1 MNTRKPRQRL
11 HTPAALF
18 SVVLSATSLIF
29 AATPPEGFKPLFNG
43 KDLDGWV
50 TRQRDNRDW
59 SVVDGL
65 IDCDPHPGQGD
76 RNLWT
81 RQSYGDF
88 EMLVDWRIKASP
100 YTNNA
105 ARVILPDGTFEK
117 DSAGQELLVAV
128 PNVDSGIFLRGQ
140 HKSQVNIWCWPAGS
154 GEVWGYRTDP
164 AMPTEVR
171 AAVTPRQNADRPLG
185 QWNTFHIVMRGE
197 RLTVTLNG
205 TLVIENALMPGI
217 PTAGPIALQH
227 HGDRQDGEWGASF
240 VQFRNL
246 YIKELR

>member
-1 MNTRKPRQRL
+1 MSVRRPRPWLDVLQVL
-11 HTPAALF
+11 LWLTVSSPL
-18 SVVLSATSLIF
+18 VVFGAS
-29 AATPPEGFKPLFNG
+29 PPEGFRPLFNG
-43 KDLDGWV
+43 ESLVGWV
-50 TRQRDNRDW
+50 TRQSDNHDW
-59 SVVDGL
+59 SVVDGV

-81 RQSYGDF
+81 DQSYGDF

-105 ARVILPDGTFEK
+105 AKVILPDGTFKK
-117 DSAGQELLVAV
+117 DSTGQELVVAV

-140 HKSQVNIWCWPAGS
+140 HKSQVNIWCWPVGS

-164 AMPTEVR
+164 TMPGRVR
-171 AAVTPRQNADRPLG
+171 AAVTPSQNADRPLG

-205 TLVIENALMPGI
+205 IRVIEDALLPGI
-217 PTAGPIALQH
+217 PAEGPIALQH

-246 YIKELR
+246 YIKLG